1 MFRKSSFYLL
11 ILCVVL
17 SAFVWT
23 AHSAISAAASAAPK
37 DYQVTGPVLE
47 VTDTM
52 IAVQKGKDRWE
63 LGRDANTK
71 VNGGDLKVGA
81 TVTIHYT
88 MTAGSVDVH
97 PAKATAAK
105 PKKP

>member
-1 MFRKSSFYLL
+1 MFRKSSLYLL
-11 ILCVVL
+11 ILCVAL

-23 AHSAISAAASAAPK
+23 AHSAISAAAAPK
-37 DYQVTGPVLE
+37 DYQVTGPILE

-63 LGRDANTK
+63 LARDANTK
-71 VNGGDLKVGA
+71 VNGGDLKVGT

-88 MTAGSVDVH
+88 MTAASVDVK
-97 PAKATAAK
+97 PAKATTAK
-105 PKKP
+105 PK